1 MGLYFIGFEQTL
13 QQILDS
19 REERVRYQKHLLSK
33 YCNTIVSYK
42 LNIPGP
48 IKYNSLIKE
57 VFDEGL
63 KLFKSRLKEDLIEV
77 KFEYVVYKNS
87 GPELFAVINSSAF
100 VIKEI
105 TTRIE
110 ETHALGRL
118 YDYDVLDSKGRH
130 IDRQELNIESRK
142 CLICDENAFE
152 CGRSRKHTVKELTD
166 KIHNMAFNYFN
177 SNMEN
182 K

>member
-1 MGLYFIGFEQTL
+1 MSLYFIGFEQTL
-13 QQILDS
+13 QEILDS
-19 REERVRYQKHLLSK
+19 REERVLYQKHLLSK
-33 YCNTIVSYK
+33 YHNTIVSYK

-57 VFDEGL
+57 IFDEGL
-63 KLFKSRLKEDLIEV
+63 QLLKLKLKDDSVEIEHL
-77 KFEYVVYKNS
+77 YVAYKNS
-87 GPELFAVINSSAF
+87 GPELFAVINISAF

-105 TTRIE
+105 TTKIE

-118 YDYDVLDSKGRH
+118 YDYDVLDVRGRH

-142 CLICDENAFE
+142 CLLCDENAFE
-152 CGRSRKHTVKELTD
+152 CGRSRKHTVNELTD
-166 KIHNMAFNYFN
+166 KIHNMAFNHFN
-177 SNMEN
+177 I